1 MTIGTKT
8 TSIDDARA
16 FLEKHNIDTV
26 RVGAVDLDGLWRGKQ
41 FGAEY
46 FLNSVAANG
55 THIANVLFGWDVE
68 DEVVEGLAYTNW
80 DTGYPDIKLIPD
92 LSSLRLI
99 PWEPRVASVI
109 CEMVEMDMTPVIYSP
124 RDILRKAVEKANS
137 MGYQPKAAYEFE
149 FYLFEGNIADIA
161 ENDYRGLRAARRAG
175 HCYSMLHYATSDD
188 LFGQLRRHIQ
198 EAGLTIEATISE
210 HGPGQFE
217 FNLKYDD
224 ALAAADGAMY
234 AKYAVKELAAKN
246 GLTACFMAKPNANW
260 SGSSGHMHMSLSD
273 LDGNPLFSNSE
284 DPLML
289 SEIGLSFLAGMKEHS
304 RIMSAIYQPNV
315 NSYKRTMNVGAW
327 AAANSSWGIDNRT
340 VSFRAIPS
348 KGPAARI
355 ENRIPGA
362 DTNPYLVI
370 AASLLCGLKGIETGM
385 DAGQPFKGNAYRATP
400 EQATPLASSLEEA
413 ARLFA
418 DSPLVKELFGEDF
431 VDHYVRMKRWELLRM
446 NSKVTDWELNR
457 YLEVI

>member
-340 VSFRAIPS
+340 VAVRVPGGEPEAMRTTV
-348 KGPAARI
+348 PAAS
-355 ENRIPGA
+355 
-362 DTNPYLVI
+362 V
-370 AASLLCGLKGIETGM
+370 
-385 DAGQPFKGNAYRATP
+385 Q
-400 EQATPLASSLEEA
+400 
-413 ARLFA
+413 
-418 DSPLVKELFGEDF
+418 
-431 VDHYVRMKRWELLRM
+431 RM
-446 NSKVTDWELNR
+446 S
-457 YLEVI
+457 